1 MSERI
6 AIRERQRRTA
16 ARHCQ
21 HRWVID
27 TPHGATSRGLCKRCG
42 TTKRFPNAPEDILTG
57 KGKPGMGR
65 WSARNTPARPKEITL
80 STSDDELL

>member
-6 AIRERQRRTA
+6 ALRERQRHTA

-21 HRWVID
+21 HRWVIE

-42 TTKRFPNAPEDILTG
+42 TTKRFPNAPEDILAGRG
-57 KGKPGMGR
+57 KAGMGR
-65 WSARNTPARPKEITL
+65 WAARNKPVRPKEITL
-80 STSDDELL
+80 SNSDDELL

>member
-6 AIRERQRRTA
+6 ALHTRQRHSA

-21 HRWVID
+21 HRWVIE

-42 TTKRFPNAPEDILTG
+42 TTKRFPNAPEDILAGRG
-57 KGKPGMGR
+57 KAGMGR
-65 WSARNTPARPKEITL
+65 WSARNSPARPKEITL
-80 STSDDELL
+80 SDSDSDLL